1 MEKDYTSPDWSNWEQ
16 NKMAVESEL
25 IAKMD
30 YFDWRDIGIA
40 NNWIS
45 KPFCDTHDTGYM
57 TEEEELAW
65 ENGEDPCMMVFRIY
79 EDNIDTNEYQQ
90 TIFDE

>member
-1 MEKDYTSPDWSNWEQ
+1 
-16 NKMAVESEL
+16 
-25 IAKMD
+25 
-30 YFDWRDIGIA
+30 
-40 NNWIS
+40 
-45 KPFCDTHDTGYM
+45 M